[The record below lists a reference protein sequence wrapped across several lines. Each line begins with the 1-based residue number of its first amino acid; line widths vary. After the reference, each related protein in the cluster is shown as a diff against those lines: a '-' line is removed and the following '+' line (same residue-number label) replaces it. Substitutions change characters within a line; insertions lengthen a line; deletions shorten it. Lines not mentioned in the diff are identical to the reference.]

1 MNRQIIM
8 NNGRMVVS
16 SIIPKL
22 VAVEEDD
29 DGMPFNNTV
38 SLLTVV
44 AVVAGEVYSC
54 CNECKS

>member
-29 DGMPFNNTV
+29 GMPFNNTV

-44 AVVAGEVYSC
+44 AVVVGEVYSC